1 MPKQWVSRTFGTCVP
16 GIQAASLR
24 RQPLVRAI
32 SGSCPRQTWT
42 VDAHLILATVLS
54 TGQVTSFVVM
64 RRCPPCRR
72 ASADRRTW

>member
-24 RQPLVRAI
+24 RQPVDRAI
-32 SGSCPRQTWT
+32 SGSCPRRTET

-54 TGQVTSFVVM
+54 TRPVTSFVVI
-64 RRCPPCRR
+64 RRCPPCGW
-72 ASADRRTW
+72 ASADRRIW